1 MSSGLAWQNNTLLF
15 NYCVMRTCSD
25 LPRGCWC
32 KVCYFM
38 RFVFTHKQGNNTNIM
53 CSKHCENFTLLKLI
67 CLVFLVIWVVLCRLI
82 KSFVQVCTLTLTL
95 GHSTSTT
102 AYNKNNLMTPCHKI
116 TTWMANQIILLY
128 YCKFIFPEAFAPVLF
143 IYFYVKQCL
152 EFPFIVFLLLF

>member
-1 MSSGLAWQNNTLLF
+1 MIYQEAADAKCAILCVLSLRTNRVIIQTLCAVSTVRTSHCWNSFVLF
-15 NYCVMRTCSD
+15 
-25 LPRGCWC
+25 
-32 KVCYFM
+32 
-38 RFVFTHKQGNNTNIM
+38 
-53 CSKHCENFTLLKLI
+53 
-67 CLVFLVIWVVLCRLI
+67 FLVIWVVLCRLI

-143 IYFYVKQCL
+143 IYFYVKQYL